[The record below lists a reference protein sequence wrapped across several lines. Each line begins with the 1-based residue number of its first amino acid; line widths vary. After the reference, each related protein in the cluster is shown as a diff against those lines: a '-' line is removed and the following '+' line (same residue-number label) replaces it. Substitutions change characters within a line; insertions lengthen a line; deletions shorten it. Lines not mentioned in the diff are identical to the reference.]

1 MNLKYLLFFAIAIS
15 TCRSQ
20 DFDAD
25 VIETKEAKY
34 EVETFSYGY
43 EIPWGM
49 AFLPSGEMLVSDR
62 NGSLYRVSK
71 HGKSKNEVLGVPGVL
86 YKSQGGL
93 LDVAVHPE
101 FSKNNLIYLSYSHE
115 IVLDPKKR
123 YPKRASFTRIAMA
136 RLVKNS
142 LKDLKV
148 IFTADKKDYT
158 PRAIHFGSRIVFHSG
173 HIYFSVGDSFERDE
187 AQDLNTPNGKI
198 HRLTLNGAVPKDNPF
213 KNRDGTISSI
223 WTYGNRNPQG
233 LAVAK
238 DGTIWETEHGPR
250 GGDELNIISKGINY
264 GWPIITYGINY
275 IGTKITDITE
285 KEGMEQPIWHWTPS
299 IAVCGM
305 AIYEHS
311 LFSAWRD
318 NILVT
323 SLKDEYLERVVVKD
337 NKFVSR
343 ENIYKP
349 GSRVRDVEV
358 GPNGRIFVALEGPG
372 RIVVLSPVQ

>member
-1 MNLKYLLFFAIAIS
+1 MKQIISLLLIFSICS
-15 TCRSQ
+15 SQ

-25 VIETKEAKY
+25 IVKTKKITY
-34 EVETFSYGY
+34 QVETFSEGY

-49 AFLPSGEMLVSDR
+49 AFLPSKELLVSDR
-62 NGSLYRVSK
+62 NGALYRVAQS
-71 HGKSKNEVLGVPGVL
+71 GKQKKQILGVPEVL

-93 LDVAVHPE
+93 LDIAVHPN
-101 FSKNNLIYLSYSHE
+101 FSNNKLIYISYSHE
-115 IVLDPKKR
+115 IATGSNKTFSR
-123 YPKRASFTRIAMA
+123 TTSFTRIAMA
-136 RLVKNS
+136 RLEEYT

-148 IFTADKKDYT
+148 IYKADAKHYT
-158 PRAIHFGSRIVFHSG
+158 PRAIHFGSRIVFYDNHV
-173 HIYFSVGDSFERDE
+173 YFSVGDSFERDE

-198 HRLTLNGAVPKDNPF
+198 HRLTLKGDVPNDNPF
-213 KNRDGTISSI
+213 KNKDGTVSSI

-250 GGDELNIISKGINY
+250 GGDELNIISKGVNY

-285 KEGMEQPIWHWTPS
+285 KEGMEQPVWHWTPS

-311 LFSAWRD
+311 LFNAWKD

-358 GPNGRIFVALEGPG
+358 GPNGRIFVALEDPG
-372 RIVVLSPVQ
+372 RIVVLSPTQ